1 MKKNVLATM
10 VIGTRHKKI
19 FELTKKNIF
28 NYAKKI
34 NADLVIYDE
43 HGYSVITHNETKEN
57 ISRFSSKQLQINR
70 VDDSAPEEFMH
81 NYDENWHRN
90 ALKKL
95 NVVELLESYE
105 RVLFIDCDILIRK
118 DSPNIFDI
126 VPKDMVGMYNES
138 TPFQNYKEDFMQLWC
153 ERFGYDYSKW
163 NGQHYNSGVTVF
175 SRGHELLYSPPKFVY
190 RDMFYDQTH
199 LNANIM
205 NFNIPMFD
213 IPYQFNRI
221 FFIDEMVPD
230 SRYESFFIH
239 YAGSWHLLEEGHSDN
254 PEYLLKVIRRDLDI
268 LEGKIKKPPPEK
280 IKRASTEKWWEI

>member
-1 MKKNVLATM
+1 MTKNAIATM
-10 VIGTRHKKI
+10 VIGERHKNI

-34 NADLVIYDE
+34 NADLVVYND
-43 HGYSVITHNETKEN
+43 HGYSVITQSGSKQKIHNFK
-57 ISRFSSKQLQINR
+57 SKQLEIAR
-70 VDDSAPEEFMH
+70 VDDSAPDDFMH
-81 NYDENWHRN
+81 NYDESWHKN

-95 NVVELLESYE
+95 NIVELLENYE
-105 RVLFIDCDILIRK
+105 RVLFIDCDILIRE

-126 VPKDMVGMYNES
+126 VPTSMVGMYNES
-138 TPFQNYKEDFMQLWC
+138 TPFENYKEDFMKLWC
-153 ERFGYDYSKW
+153 ERFSYDYSKW

-205 NFNIPMFD
+205 NFNIPMYD
-213 IPYQFNRI
+213 LPYQFNRI
-221 FFIDEMVPD
+221 FFIDHLVPD

-239 YAGSWHLLEEGHSDN
+239 YAGSWHLLEEGHSEN
-254 PEYLLKVIRRDLDI
+254 PKYLLEVIQYDLDV
-268 LEGKIKKPPPEK
+268 LEGRIKKPNPEE
-280 IKRASTEKWWEI
+280 IKKANSEKWWEI